1 MDVSVANYFK
11 RVEKI
16 ISRGGPEPSEYDYVV
31 NVPNLEGITLEEESK
46 IHDVLF
52 PILDKD
58 SLLGHTFYKPHGY
71 AGDFELIDRLY
82 TKWLS
87 PDPSHHK
94 WDNLYHTLD
103 AATAVR
109 NRKNYFQ
116 DVMKNYKNNDELKV
130 LNLGSGP
137 CRDLYEFF
145 VKNPKQ
151 NIQVDCLDMDQS
163 AIDYGSAVCDNYMD
177 RIEFINK
184 NVFKYKTSKTYDLI
198 WSAGLFDYFSDKL
211 FIRLVNR
218 MYALV
223 ASNGELVI
231 GNFST
236 VNTSKNLM
244 ETFGQWY
251 LNHRSEDLLIELA
264 LKAGVPEDKIMIKE
278 EPTGVNFF
286 LHLEK

>member
-1 MDVSVANYFK
+1 MEVTSYVD
-11 RVEKI
+11 RIQEI
-16 ISRGGPEPSEYDYVV
+16 INRGGPEPSEYDYVV
-31 NVPNLEGITLEEESK
+31 NVPNLENISLEEESE
-46 IHDVLF
+46 IHKVLL
-52 PILDKD
+52 PILDEN
-58 SLLGHTFYKPHGY
+58 SLLGHTFHKPHGY

-94 WDNLYHTLD
+94 WDHLYHTLD

-109 NRKNYFQ
+109 NRKDYFQ
-116 DVMKNYKNNDELKV
+116 EVMHKYKNHSGLKV

-137 CRDLYEFF
+137 CRDLNEFF
-145 VKNPKQ
+145 VQNPKQ
-151 NIQVDCLDMDQS
+151 SIQVDCLDMDQS

-184 NVFKYKTSKTYDLI
+184 NVFKYKTSKKYDLI

-223 ASNGELVI
+223 ASGGELVI

-236 VNTSKNLM
+236 VNTSKRLM
-244 ETFGQWY
+244 EAFGQWY

-264 LKAGVPEDKIMIKE
+264 LKAGVSEDKIMIKRE
-278 EPTGVNFF
+278 TTGVNLF